1 MFYATIVYI
10 MPQLYNSLHGN
21 GSMRFI
27 LSFFLIFIFAC
38 TAAHSSKTNRKHHRV
53 AIDQLDSFLDLIDN
67 AIDVMNNTTVEIEK
81 SQEKLYELYD
91 FCGEVPF
98 DESCDY

>member
-1 MFYATIVYI
+1 MSLVIRMSATPDKPKPNIDKI
-10 MPQLYNSLHGN
+10 IKSNKHL
-21 GSMRFI
+21 R
-27 LSFFLIFIFAC
+27 A
-38 TAAHSSKTNRKHHRV
+38 AAHSSKSNRKHHRV

-91 FCGEVPF
+91 FCGEVPM
-98 DESCDY
+98 DDSCDY

>member
-1 MFYATIVYI
+1 MRLVIRMSATPTNKPNIDKI
-10 MPQLYNSLHGN
+10 IKSNKRLKAAFHSKKPQ
-21 GSMRFI
+21 
-27 LSFFLIFIFAC
+27 
-38 TAAHSSKTNRKHHRV
+38 RKHHRV
-53 AIDQLDSFLDLIDN
+53 AIDQLDSFLDLIDD

-91 FCGEVPF
+91 FCGEVPM